1 MDKEIIFGIIIFI
14 FLIVNLT
21 FLGTLHSTMN
31 KISEANR
38 QMSGAMAWL
47 NLIPIFNI
55 FWPFIFNSALSK
67 SIQEELKE
75 RKSMHKVN
83 LYSGTIVYPIS
94 SLSLLFLVNST
105 DFNTN
110 YDYNIEKLLL
120 PIIFLLSTLYF
131 WIVFWSQI
139 NRAKRILESRSYI
152 PTQQSTYNS
161 IWVIITIIIVGYSTY
176 YLYQNYGGN
185 SANEGTS
192 ATDTYYTNGD
202 IYEEIGYPENSNK
215 SYDANYE
222 NSEINDKQVN
232 IPNDPIYNN
241 PEDYFDGQWKDYAL
255 HFMFITDDTHGL
267 FQIEING
274 STANIL
280 YRSLGEDIEY
290 LNCKVIKTPLY
301 TLIIGNDANEQPIKF
316 KIFEK
321 KMSVTGFIEN
331 QTFICYEWFL
341 GC

>member
-1 MDKEIIFGIIIFI
+1 MDNEIIFGIIIFI
-14 FLIVNLT
+14 FLIVKLI
-21 FLGTLHSTMN
+21 FFGTLHSTMN
-31 KISEANR
+31 KISKVNR
-38 QMSGAMAWL
+38 QMSVVLVWL
-47 NLIPIFNI
+47 NLIPIFSI

-67 SIQEELKE
+67 SIEEELKE
-75 RKSMHKVN
+75 RKSIHKVN

-105 DFNTN
+105 DFNTY
-110 YDYNIEKLLL
+110 YDYNFEKLFL

-139 NRAKRILESRSYI
+139 NRAKRILESRSHI

-161 IWVIITIIIVGYSTY
+161 IWVILTIIILSCTTY

-185 SANEGTS
+185 SANQGIPADST
-192 ATDTYYTNGD
+192 TGN
-202 IYEEIGYPENSNK
+202 IYEENAYSEKTKK
-215 SYDANYE
+215 SYDTNYE
-222 NSEINDKQVN
+222 NSETNDKQVN
-232 IPNDPIYNN
+232 IPNDPIFNN

-255 HFMFITDDTHGL
+255 HFMLINDDVHGL

-274 STANIL
+274 TTANIL

-290 LNCKVIKTPLY
+290 LNYKVIKTPLY
-301 TLIIGNDANEQPIKF
+301 TLIIGNDANGQPMKF

-331 QTFICYEWFL
+331 QTNICYEWFL